1 MAIINPLEAEPKMR
15 RTVMVVDAD
24 VLSRMAIADY
34 LRHCG
39 YSVLEG
45 SSAEDV
51 DAVLTTERE
60 IDVML
65 IDLTLSGTQ
74 DGFSLARKVR
84 AEHPDIVVILTSS
97 AAKQAEKAGELCD
110 DGPLMKPYNPAELE
124 RRIKL
129 LRERRRLHEATRD
142 RPFG

>member
-1 MAIINPLEAEPKMR
+1 MAITTPLEGEPKIS

-24 VLSRMAIADY
+24 VLSRMSIADY

-39 YSVLEG
+39 YRVLEG

-51 DAVLTTERE
+51 QAVFSTQRE

-65 IDLTLSGTQ
+65 IDMTLSGTQ
-74 DGFSLARKVR
+74 DGFSLASKVR
-84 AEHPDIVVILTSS
+84 AEHPGIVVILTST

-129 LRERRRLHEATRD
+129 LRERRRQEPTST
-142 RPFG
+142 RPFS

>member
-1 MAIINPLEAEPKMR
+1 
-15 RTVMVVDAD
+15 MVVDAD
-24 VLSRMAIADY
+24 VLSRMSIADY

-39 YSVLEG
+39 YRVVEG

-51 DAVLTTERE
+51 QAVISTERE

-65 IDLTLSGTQ
+65 IDMTLSGTQ
-74 DGFSLARKVR
+74 DGFSLASKVR
-84 AEHPDIVVILTSS
+84 AEHPDIVVILTST

-129 LRERRRLHEATRD
+129 LRERRRDEPAPTRLL
-142 RPFG
+142 R

>member
-1 MAIINPLEAEPKMR
+1 MAMITPLEAEPKIS

-39 YSVLEG
+39 YTVIEG

-51 DAVLTTERE
+51 EAVLSTERP

-65 IDLTLSGTQ
+65 IDMTLSGTQ
-74 DGFSLARKVR
+74 DGFSLARKLR
-84 AEHPDIVVILTSS
+84 AEQPDMIVILTST

-110 DGPLMKPYNPAELE
+110 DGPLTKPYHPAELE

-129 LRERRRLHEATRD
+129 LRERRRQEPPTNRLSS
-142 RPFG
+142 

>member
-1 MAIINPLEAEPKMR
+1 
-15 RTVMVVDAD
+15 MVVDAD

-39 YSVLEG
+39 YHVVEG

-51 DAVLTTERE
+51 EAVFSTERE

-65 IDLTLSGTQ
+65 IDMTLSGTQ
-74 DGFSLARKVR
+74 DGFALASKVR
-84 AEHPDIVVILTSS
+84 AEHPDIVVILTST

-110 DGPLMKPYNPAELE
+110 DGPQVKPYNHAELE
-124 RRIKL
+124 RRIRL
-129 LRERRRLHEATRD
+129 LRERRRQEPTST
-142 RPFG
+142 RPFS